1 MKLRM
6 ILGSAVLVIAL
17 ALAPAAMAQSSS
29 VGTYGGNGGQVAGVA
44 GGSAPGVESNDAVS
58 TSNTAGSLPFTGM
71 DLGLVVGGGTL
82 LLLAGIGMARLTARS
97 KQI

>member
-1 MKLRM
+1 VKLRM
-6 ILGSAVLVIAL
+6 ILGAAVLVIAL
-17 ALAPAAMAQSSS
+17 ALAPAATAQSSS

-44 GGSAPGVESNDAVS
+44 GGGESANNAVN

-71 DLGLVVGGGTL
+71 DVGLVVGGGVL

-97 KQI
+97 TNA

>member
-1 MKLRM
+1 M
-6 ILGSAVLVIAL
+6 ILGAAVLVIAL
-17 ALAPAAMAQSSS
+17 ALAPAATAQSSS

-44 GGSAPGVESNDAVS
+44 GGGESGNNAVN

-71 DLGLVVGGGTL
+71 DVGLVVGGGVL

-97 KQI
+97 TSA